1 MSVGLSH
8 LQGAECVCAYK
19 EVNQSMKRQSG
30 HSCRNRF
37 DLTCGELR
45 VLRMLVKGL
54 RRGEI
59 SEQLNIS
66 LHTVDTHLA
75 GAYRKLGVHNE
86 VAAVRKLL
94 SVGIW
99 GVVQIRAGR
108 DISEDEES
116 MDPLIAQVN
125 CSM

>member
-1 MSVGLSH
+1 
-8 LQGAECVCAYK
+8 
-19 EVNQSMKRQSG
+19 MKRETG
-30 HSCRNRF
+30 RSCHNPF

-59 SEQLNIS
+59 SEQFEIS

-75 GAYRKLGVHNE
+75 RAYRKLGVHNE
-86 VAAVRKLL
+86 VAAVSKLL
-94 SVGIW
+94 CERAFGL
-99 GVVQIRAGR
+99 VQIRAGR
-108 DISEDEES
+108 GIGKDEKS

-125 CSM
+125 CPM